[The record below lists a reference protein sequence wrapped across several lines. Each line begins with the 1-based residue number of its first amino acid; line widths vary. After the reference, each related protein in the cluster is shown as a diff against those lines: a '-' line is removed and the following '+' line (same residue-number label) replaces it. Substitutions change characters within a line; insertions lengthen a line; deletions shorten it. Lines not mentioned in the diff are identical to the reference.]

1 MKFSVEKHTLLQ
13 SLQHV
18 NKAIPTR
25 STLPILSCALFE
37 IIQEKLL
44 IRATNLEVYIS
55 VKTEVEDIEAGKIAI
70 PVNTLLDITNAMPEE
85 ILHFEISDI
94 GKVKI
99 KSTCGR
105 YTIMGQPAD
114 EFPAEPAVEKGN
126 SLIVPSIEF
135 NSIIESIVY
144 ATSKDKL
151 KPALQGVLIKMTSEG
166 LTAVATDGHRL
177 VRLKKIELKSGS
189 FEGSVIIPVKF
200 LSLLK
205 PFLKKDESAS
215 LQIGEN
221 HIMINLEGVRVSSRI
236 IKDRYPDYESVIP
249 KDNERELTINK
260 NELAGSVKRVS
271 IFSNR
276 STKQIALSLD
286 VNKITIYTEDPENI
300 TTGKESIDCLY
311 SGEPMI
317 IGYNS
322 QYLGDVLKNQ
332 NSEEIKILFKSPLS
346 AGIFLPKEQR
356 PDEEK
361 TTLLMPI
368 RLND

>member
-1 MKFSVEKHTLLQ
+1 MKFSVEKTTLLH

-18 NKAIPTR
+18 NKAIPAR

-37 IIQEKLL
+37 ISQEQLL

-55 VKTEVEDIEAGKIAI
+55 VKVDVEDATTGTIAI
-70 PVNTLLDITNAMPEE
+70 PLNTLLDITNAMPEE
-85 ILHFEISDI
+85 FLHFETSDI

-99 KSTCGR
+99 KSTCGK

-114 EFPAEPAVEKGN
+114 EFPAEPTVEKGN
-126 SLIVPSIEF
+126 NLVVPALEF
-135 NSIIESIVY
+135 NTIIESTIY
-144 ATSKDKL
+144 AASKDEL
-151 KPALQGVLIKMTSEG
+151 KPVLQGVLINMAPEG

-177 VRLKKIELKSGS
+177 VRLKKIELKAGS
-189 FEGSVIIPVKF
+189 FEGSVVIPVKF

-205 PFLKKDESAS
+205 PFLKKDESLS

-221 HIMINLEGVRVSSRI
+221 HVMINLDGVRVSSRI

-249 KDNERELTINK
+249 KDNESELTINK
-260 NELAGSVKRVS
+260 NDLQGSVKRVS
-271 IFSNR
+271 IFSNK

-286 VNKITIYTEDPENI
+286 TNKITISTEDPENI
-300 TTGKESIDCLY
+300 TTGKESIDCQY
-311 SGEPMI
+311 SGEPMV

-322 QYLGDVLKNQ
+322 QFLGDVLKNQ
-332 NSEEIKILFKSPLS
+332 KTEEIKILFKSPLN
-346 AGIFLPKEQR
+346 AGIFLPKEQL
-356 PDEEK
+356 DGEEK

>member
-1 MKFSVEKHTLLQ
+1 MKFSVEKATLLH

-37 IIQEKLL
+37 ITANKLS

-55 VKTEVEDIEAGKIAI
+55 VNLETEEAEEGKIAI
-70 PVNTLLDITNAMPEE
+70 PLNTLLDITSAMPEE
-85 ILHFEISDI
+85 FLHFDISDI
-94 GKVKI
+94 GKVNI
-99 KSTCGR
+99 KSTCGK

-114 EFPAEPAVEKGN
+114 EFPAEPTVELGN
-126 SLIVPSIEF
+126 NLVVPSAEF
-135 NSIIESIVY
+135 QNIIESTIY
-144 ATSKDKL
+144 ATSKDEL
-151 KPALQGVLIKMTSEG
+151 KPVLQGVLINMTIEG

-177 VRLKKIELKSGS
+177 VRLKKVELKSGS

-205 PFLKKDESAS
+205 PFLNKDESLS

-249 KDNERELTINK
+249 KDNECELTINK
-260 NELAGSVKRVS
+260 NDLAGSVKRVS
-271 IFSNR
+271 IFSNK

-286 VNKITIYTEDPENI
+286 TNKITISTEDPENI

-311 SGEPMI
+311 SGEPMT

-332 NSEEIKILFKSPLS
+332 NTEEIKILFKSPLS
-346 AGIFLPKEQR
+346 AGIFLPKEQMAG
-356 PDEEK
+356 EEK

>member
-1 MKFSVEKHTLLQ
+1 MKFSVEKTTLLQ

-37 IIQEKLL
+37 INKEQLL

-55 VKTEVEDIEAGKIAI
+55 VKIDVEDIEVGRVAI
-70 PVNTLLDITNAMPEE
+70 PLNTLLDITNAMPEE
-85 ILHFEISDI
+85 YLHFEISDI
-94 GKVKI
+94 GKVNI
-99 KSTCGR
+99 KSTCGK
-105 YTIMGQPAD
+105 YTIMGHPPD
-114 EFPAEPAVEKGN
+114 EFPSEPTEEKGN
-126 SLIVPSIEF
+126 SLVVPSAEF
-135 NSIIESIVY
+135 NNIIESTIY
-144 ATSKDKL
+144 ATSKDEL
-151 KPALQGVLIKMTSEG
+151 KPVLQGVLINMDSSG

-177 VRLKKIELKSGS
+177 VRLKKIELKAGS
-189 FEGSVIIPVKF
+189 FEGSVVVPVKF

-205 PFLKKDESAS
+205 PFLKKDESLS

-221 HIMINLEGVRVSSRI
+221 HIMVNLNGVRVSSRI

-249 KDNERELTINK
+249 KDNDSELTINK
-260 NELAGSVKRVS
+260 KDLEGSVKRVS
-271 IFSNR
+271 IFSNK
-276 STKQIALSLD
+276 STKQIALSLGS
-286 VNKITIYTEDPENI
+286 NTITISTEDPENI

-311 SGEPMI
+311 SGEPMV

-346 AGIFLPKEQR
+346 AGIFLPKEQLA
-356 PDEEK
+356 DEEK

>member
-1 MKFSVEKHTLLQ
+1 MKFSVEKSTLLH

-37 IIQEKLL
+37 IIEEHLS

-55 VKTEVEDIEAGKIAI
+55 VKIEVEDAVVGRVAI
-70 PVNTLLDITNAMPEE
+70 PLNTLLDITSAMPEE
-85 ILHFEISDI
+85 YLHFEISDI
-94 GKVKI
+94 GKVNI
-99 KSTCGR
+99 KSTCGK
-105 YTIMGQPAD
+105 YTIMGLPAD
-114 EFPAEPAVEKGN
+114 EFPAEPAVEVGN
-126 SLIVPSIEF
+126 SLVVPATEL
-135 NSIIESIVY
+135 NNIIESTIY
-144 ATSKDKL
+144 ATSKDEL
-151 KPALQGVLIKMTSEG
+151 KPVLQGVLINMASEG

-177 VRLKKIELKSGS
+177 VRLKKIELKAGS

-205 PFLKKDESAS
+205 PFLKKDESLS

-221 HIMINLEGVRVSSRI
+221 HIMINLGHVKVSSRI

-249 KDNERELTINK
+249 KDNECELTINK
-260 NELAGSVKRVS
+260 NDLAGSVKRVS
-271 IFSNR
+271 IFSNK
-276 STKQIALSLD
+276 STKQIALSLAA
-286 VNKITIYTEDPENI
+286 NKITISTEDPENI

-311 SGEPMI
+311 SGDPMVV
-317 IGYNS
+317 GYNS

-346 AGIFLPKEQR
+346 AGIFLPKEQL
-356 PDEEK
+356 DGEEK

>member
-1 MKFSVEKHTLLQ
+1 MKFSVEKTTLLH

-37 IIQEKLL
+37 ISEQQLL
-44 IRATNLEVYIS
+44 IRATNLEAYIS
-55 VKTEVEDIEAGKIAI
+55 VKVDVEDVSPGTIAI
-70 PVNTLLDITNAMPEE
+70 PLNTLLDITNAMPEE
-85 ILHFEISDI
+85 FLHFETSDI
-94 GKVKI
+94 GKVNI
-99 KSTCGR
+99 KSSCGK

-114 EFPAEPAVEKGN
+114 EFPAEPTVEKGN
-126 SLIVPSIEF
+126 SLVIPASEF
-135 NSIIESIVY
+135 NTIIESTIY
-144 ATSKDKL
+144 ATSKDEL
-151 KPALQGVLIKMTSEG
+151 KPVLQGVLINVAAEG

-177 VRLKKIELKSGS
+177 VRFKKIELKAGS
-189 FEGSVIIPVKF
+189 FEGSVVIPVKF

-205 PFLKKDESAS
+205 PFLKKDESLS

-221 HIMINLEGVRVSSRI
+221 HIMIKLDRVRVSSRI

-249 KDNERELTINK
+249 KDNECELTINK
-260 NELAGSVKRVS
+260 NDLQGSVKRVS
-271 IFSNR
+271 IFSNK
-276 STKQIALSLD
+276 STKQIALSLEI
-286 VNKITIYTEDPENI
+286 NKITITTEDPENI

-311 SGEPMI
+311 SGEPMV

-322 QYLGDVLKNQ
+322 QFLGDVLKNQ

-346 AGIFLPKEQR
+346 AGIFLPKEQL
-356 PDEEK
+356 DGEEK